1 MVETKHFVEE
11 RRSREYL
18 ITNIIK
24 DTNNV
29 VCANVKDRGH
39 RNGPERFE
47 LTDKGIIKT
56 YNNITNR
63 HITDLIARPSQIYDR
78 LEDSFKFYKWL
89 YKNKYYS
96 SKEFESIDRIDSSKG
111 YSPEN
116 CRLVSKEFN
125 TRYINGVVQK
135 KYKYSNTNL
144 YYKAKKQIPFETI
157 KSRNKLGWKQE
168 DIISRPVEKHSITI
182 GIISINCILPPI
194 IFSTKVPWS
203 CRRCT
208 NTFTIT

>member
-29 VCANVKDRGH
+29 VCTNVKDRGH

-63 HITDLIARPSQIYDR
+63 HITDLIARPLQIYDR
-78 LEDSFKFYKWL
+78 LEDSFRALPKEL
-89 YKNKYYS
+89 KNNIISLARKH
-96 SKEFESIDRIDSSKG
+96 
-111 YSPEN
+111 
-116 CRLVSKEFN
+116 
-125 TRYINGVVQK
+125 Q
-135 KYKYSNTNL
+135 
-144 YYKAKKQIPFETI
+144 
-157 KSRNKLGWKQE
+157 KLGY
-168 DIISRPVEKHSITI
+168 
-182 GIISINCILPPI
+182 N
-194 IFSTKVPWS
+194 
-203 CRRCT
+203 
-208 NTFTIT
+208 NM

>member
-29 VCANVKDRGH
+29 VCTNVKDRGH

-78 LEDSFKFYKWL
+78 LEGSFREL
-89 YKNKYYS
+89 P
-96 SKEFESIDRIDSSKG
+96 KELKDK
-111 YSPEN
+111 
-116 CRLVSKEFN
+116 
-125 TRYINGVVQK
+125 
-135 KYKYSNTNL
+135 
-144 YYKAKKQIPFETI
+144 
-157 KSRNKLGWKQE
+157 
-168 DIISRPVEKHSITI
+168 IISLARKHQAL
-182 GIISINCILPPI
+182 GYN
-194 IFSTKVPWS
+194 
-203 CRRCT
+203 
-208 NTFTIT
+208 NM